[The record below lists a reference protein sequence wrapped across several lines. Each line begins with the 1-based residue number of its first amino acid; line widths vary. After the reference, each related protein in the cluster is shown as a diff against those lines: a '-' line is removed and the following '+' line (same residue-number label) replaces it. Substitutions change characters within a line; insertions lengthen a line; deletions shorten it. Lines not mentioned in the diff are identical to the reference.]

1 MIHDIIAFCLQQRPL
16 IIGAAVLLAV
26 AGVLSFERLPVQAFP
41 DVQNVFVNVVTQF
54 PGQAPEEVEKLASLP
69 IEKEM
74 SGLPHLIN
82 MRSVSIFGLS
92 VVTLTF
98 DDDAEDYFSRQ
109 QVLERLR
116 GVSLPAGV
124 QPLLGPLSTGV
135 GEIFRYRITAPGMPL
150 VEQRALQD
158 WVIERRLRT
167 VHGVADVVAFG
178 GGVKQYQVRVDPNQL
193 KNYKLS
199 LPDVFRAIAD
209 NNANTGG
216 GYIEHGYEA
225 LVVRGTGLLKSAEE
239 IAGIVV
245 ASHDGT
251 PILVRNVAD
260 VAIGPQPRNGI
271 VAFNQHDDMV
281 EGIVLLV
288 KGAEATAVL
297 RGVKKQIKELNAHGL
312 PPGVRIVPFY
322 DRTELVHHA
331 RRTVQHNMV
340 EGALLILVILVVFL
354 RRLVAAVVVIL
365 VIPLSLLFAFILI
378 DVRHISANLISL
390 GAIDF
395 GIIVD
400 SAVVLVEAIMVR
412 ITLELSQHAG
422 PQHMRQSL
430 LFTASDLG
438 RPILFSKAII
448 ITAFLPIFTF
458 QRVEAKI
465 FSPMAFTLSF
475 ALLGSLVVSLTLV
488 PVLLSYMIG
497 PRLAEA
503 HNPLVHWME
512 ERYKAGLEMILRHP
526 NKLFAAAAAALAL
539 ALASTHFIGTE
550 FMPKLD
556 EGNIWLTITL
566 PTPVSLTK
574 AKDLE
579 REVRAYLLQFP
590 EARSVLTQLGR
601 PEDGTDPKGFN
612 NLEIL
617 MDLKPKDSHWTWLL
631 KPLETFFDF
640 RPNST
645 WRYGSKDE
653 LVEAMQQKL
662 AVFPGLQFNFSQ
674 VIQDNVEEAISGVKG
689 EIAIKIFGDDLKI
702 LQEKANQVTRILR
715 SIEGATDVAAEQQS
729 GLAQVVIDIDRQ
741 RIARYGIGVADVEA
755 VIEMAVGGKAASQML
770 EGERRF
776 DITVRLTEDA
786 RDSVGAIEDL
796 LVPTP
801 SGSRIPL
808 AALAEVKVNQGASR
822 ISREDNVRRIA
833 IKCNLIGRD
842 QGSFVAEA
850 QEKVARQVSLPP
862 GYRIFW
868 SGQFENQQRAMKRLY
883 VIVPISLALIFTL
896 LFWAF
901 HSLKNALL
909 IVMNVPFALIG
920 GLVALL
926 LTRIHLSVSAAVGFI
941 ALFGIAVQ
949 NGVILISQI
958 NQFRREGQSLHDAIV
973 HGSVSRLRPVI
984 MTAMMAMLGLFP
996 AALSTSV
1003 GSETAKPFA
1012 VVIIGGLVSATLL
1025 TLALL
1030 PALYRN
1036 FAETPEL

>member
-1 MIHDIIAFCLQQRPL
+1 MIDRIIAFCLQQRPL

-54 PGQAPEEVEKLASLP
+54 PGQAPEEVEKLITLP

-74 SGLPHLIN
+74 NGLPHLIN
-82 MRSVSIFGLS
+82 MRSVSIFGLA

-109 QVLERLR
+109 QVLERLQ
-116 GVSLPAGV
+116 GVSLPTAV
-124 QPLLGPLSTGV
+124 QPVLGPLSTGV
-135 GEIFRYRITAPGMPL
+135 GEIYRYRIEAPGVPL

-167 VHGVADVVAFG
+167 VQGVADVVAFG
-178 GGVKQYQVRVDPNQL
+178 GGVKQYQVQIDPNKL
-193 KNYKLS
+193 KDYKLT
-199 LPDVFRAIAD
+199 LQDVFQAIAD
-209 NNANTGG
+209 NNANIGG
-216 GYIEHGYEA
+216 GFIEHGYEA
-225 LVVRGTGLLKSAEE
+225 LVVRGAGLLKSAED
-239 IAGIVV
+239 IGNIVV
-245 ASHDGT
+245 TSRDGI
-251 PILVRNVAD
+251 PILVKNLAD
-260 VAIGPQPRNGI
+260 VAIGPQPRSGI
-271 VAFNQHDDMV
+271 VGFNQQDDVV

-288 KGAEATAVL
+288 KGKEAIGVL
-297 RGVKKQIKELNAHGL
+297 RGVKEKIEDLNAHGL
-312 PPGVRIVPFY
+312 PPGVKIMPFY
-322 DRTELVHHA
+322 DRTDLVHH
-331 RRTVQHNMV
+331 TVETVEHNMV
-340 EGALLILVILVVFL
+340 EGALLILIILVVFL
-354 RRLVAAVVVIL
+354 RRLMAAVVVIL

-412 ITLELSQHAG
+412 VTWELEQRAG
-422 PQHMRQSL
+422 LQHMRQSML
-430 LFTASDLG
+430 MTASELG

-465 FSPMAFTLSF
+465 FSPMAYTLSF
-475 ALLGSLVVSLTLV
+475 ALLGSLIISLTLV

-497 PRLAEA
+497 PRLVEA

-512 ERYKAGLEMILRHP
+512 VSYKAWLEAILRHP
-526 NKLFAAAAAALAL
+526 KKLFATAATALAL
-539 ALASTHFIGTE
+539 SLASTHFIGTE

-566 PTPVSLTK
+566 PTPVSLRK

-579 REVRAYLLQFP
+579 RDIRSRLREFT
-590 EARSVLTQLGR
+590 EAKSVLTQLGR

-617 MDLKPKDSHWTWLL
+617 ADLNPKS
-631 KPLETFFDF
+631 
-640 RPNST
+640 S
-645 WRYGSKDE
+645 WRYSKKDE

-702 LQEKANQVTRILR
+702 LQEKANQITRILR
-715 SIEGATDVAAEQQS
+715 STKGATDVAAEQQS
-729 GLAQVVIDIDRQ
+729 GLAQVLIDIDRQ
-741 RIARYGIGVADVEA
+741 RIARYGINVADVEA

-786 RDSVGAIEDL
+786 RNSVGVIEDL
-796 LVPTP
+796 WVPTAN
-801 SGSRIPL
+801 GGRIPL
-808 AALAEVKVNQGASR
+808 AELAEVKVDQAASR
-822 ISREDNVRRIA
+822 ISREDNMRRIA

-850 QEKVARQVSLPP
+850 QKKVAQQVSLPP

-883 VIVPISLALIFTL
+883 VIVPVSLALIFTL

-901 HSLKNALL
+901 HSVKNAIL

-926 LTRIHLSVSAAVGFI
+926 LTGIHLSISAAVGFI

-949 NGVILISQI
+949 NGVILISRI
-958 NQFRREGQSLHDAIV
+958 NQLRREGQPLHDAIL
-973 HGSVSRLRPVI
+973 HGSVSRLRPVV
-984 MTAMMAMLGLFP
+984 MTALMAMLGLFP

-1012 VVIIGGLVSATLL
+1012 VVIIGGLVSATML
-1025 TLALL
+1025 TLTML

-1036 FAETPEL
+1036 FAESPEL